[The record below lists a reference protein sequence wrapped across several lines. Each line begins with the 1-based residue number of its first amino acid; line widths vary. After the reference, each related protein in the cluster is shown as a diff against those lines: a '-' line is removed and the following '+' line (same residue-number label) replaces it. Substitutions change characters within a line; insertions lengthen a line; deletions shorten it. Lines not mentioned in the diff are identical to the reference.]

1 MSDLII
7 NNWLSEKLGLFLIDL
22 SKNMKV
28 REFLNLFIQSRDWS
42 EEKIKAYQTKKIKE
56 LLQYAY
62 KHVPFYKKRFDE
74 AGFDVEKFTYLDQLK
89 KIPPLTRYDLQNYNE
104 EILSDEKSEL
114 VVSKGSS
121 SGSTGEPIR
130 YYHDQFGKSANK
142 AAVLFS
148 KILGGYQFGDPWI
161 NIWGN
166 PTAVNVD
173 WKRFSSKV
181 SKFLFNEARFPAY
194 QLNKKENFEELFSLF
209 RKKMPKFVYGYTN
222 AIYLFSKFLE
232 ENSLEVPS
240 DIHGVFC
247 TAENLHDF
255 QRATIEKNLGKVF
268 DHYGCSE
275 INGIA
280 AQTKYDEFYSVLDT
294 HVFVEFEKI
303 QGENNSHKFLIT
315 HLHNKV
321 FPFIRYENGDMA
333 VPADKIDKTKMGLKF
348 SKIKSID
355 GRLSDIIEL
364 PDGGRLVVPS
374 FFGSRMLKEISGIK
388 QYQIVQTSPNE
399 LRINLITDDS
409 FKEEYKKVILSTL
422 DDYLKGVIDY
432 TVVYNDP
439 VIKSG
444 NNKFKLLV
452 KQFVN

>member
-1 MSDLII
+1 MKL
-7 NNWLSEKLGLFLIDL
+7 LKQLLAEKLGMMLIDI
-22 SKNMKV
+22 SKNFKV
-28 REFLNLFIQSRDWS
+28 REYLELYVSSLEWS
-42 EEKIKAYQTKKIKE
+42 ADQIESYQVKKIKE
-56 LLQYAY
+56 LLKYSY
-62 KHVPFYKKRFDE
+62 DHVPFYKKRFDE
-74 AGFDVEKFTYLDQLK
+74 TGFNVENFSYLDQLK
-89 KIPPLTRYDLQNYNE
+89 KIPPLTRFDLQNYND
-104 EILSDEKSEL
+104 EILSDEKSRYI
-114 VVSKGSS
+114 VSKGSS

-173 WKRFSSKV
+173 WKKLSSKI

-209 RKKMPKFVYGYTN
+209 QKKMPKFVYGYTN
-222 AIYLFSKFLE
+222 AIYLFSKFIE
-232 ENSLEVPS
+232 ESSLQLSAE
-240 DIHGVFC
+240 INGVFC

-255 QRATIEKNLGKVF
+255 QRATIEKYLGKVY

-280 AQTKYDEFYSVLDT
+280 AQTVYDEYYSILDP
-294 HVFVEFEKI
+294 HVYVEFEKLA
-303 QGENNSHKFLIT
+303 GSENSSSKFLIT
-315 HLHNKV
+315 HLHNRI

-333 VPADKIDKTKMGLKF
+333 LPAEDIDKRKMSLKF

-355 GRLSDIIEL
+355 GRLSDIIIL
-364 PDGGRLVVPS
+364 PDGGNLVVPS
-374 FFGSRMLKEISGIK
+374 FFGSRMLKEISGVK
-388 QYQIVQTSPNE
+388 QYQIIQISPSE
-399 LRINLITDDS
+399 LRINLITDET
-409 FKEEYKKVILSTL
+409 FKEEYKKVVLSTL
-422 DDYLKGVIDY
+422 DDYLKGVINY
-432 TVVYNDP
+432 EVVYNEP
-439 VIKSG
+439 IIKSK

-452 KQFVN
+452 KQFKS